1 MRNRMCFLIAS
12 FFSWNSITAQDH
24 PAPKIDV
31 LARNNV
37 IENICEAFTKNYVF
51 PDKAKLICT
60 YIKEQ
65 NVEKQY
71 DSLSDPNAFAN
82 QLFRDIRSLSN
93 DKHIRIEYDPQ
104 LEKDILA
111 YTSSQKEAVRISAAD
126 IARDEKKN
134 FYFKKLEILPSNIG
148 YIEFTG
154 FTNTDPAARKTIN
167 AVMQFVSHTDALII
181 DLRDNTGGSA
191 VTANEIAG
199 YFFNTRTY
207 TGKTFNRIENKWT
220 NQFIENKKEITNG
233 LVLNMPVYI
242 LTGGRTFSA
251 AEGLAYI
258 LQHIKKAIV
267 IGDTTKG
274 GAHLTRS
281 FSLGKGFVGFIP
293 FTREENAVTGTDWEG
308 TGVIPDIATEEIN
321 SLGIAQNTILDK
333 KLQAATNETEKR
345 KLRWLINYNRSK
357 EAWIMIDPV
366 DAAKFTG
373 RFAEFEILLRDG
385 QLLFRDTN
393 QPVITYKKMT
403 AISSTLFQVGYD
415 YQVEFIIENNGL
427 CHSIRMYWDDG
438 YEDKISRSG
447 K

>member
-1 MRNRMCFLIAS
+1 MCFLIAS